1 LPRGV
6 VALDVTERETR
17 RSLRRGVA
25 LLLVPLCLL
34 LLQLPVTRTRTGGV
48 EPTLPALSVAV
59 GSVLL
64 VVAVAYLA
72 VSLGRQVAS
81 AADTP
86 F

>member
-1 LPRGV
+1 V
-6 VALDVTERETR
+6 SESESERETR
-17 RSLRRGVA
+17 RTLRRGVA

-34 LLQLPVTRTRTGGV
+34 LLQVPVPRTRTGGV

-59 GSVLL
+59 GGVLL
-64 VVAVAYLA
+64 AVAYLA